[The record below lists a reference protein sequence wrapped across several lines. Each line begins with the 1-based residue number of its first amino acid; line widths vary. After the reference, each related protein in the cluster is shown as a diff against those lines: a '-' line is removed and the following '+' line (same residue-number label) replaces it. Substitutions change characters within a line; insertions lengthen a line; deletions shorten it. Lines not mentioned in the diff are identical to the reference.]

1 MSQATTPKRNVP
13 SRLQGMPAAARDL
26 VVAGAAALQ
35 RQQWA
40 HAEQALLAALQQV
53 PDHPEVLRLLAIAL
67 RLQNRSTEA
76 LELSRRAAAQ
86 RPDDALIQNGLGTA
100 LDACGDCD
108 GAVAAFRRACEL
120 APQAPELWANLGK
133 TLGDHGR
140 FEDAV
145 PVLERALQLS
155 DHGATQLR
163 LAYALRV
170 LGHTDA
176 AAQRYRQL
184 LARNPADGTAWLGL
198 AMLKT
203 RPFAAADIAAIQTLL
218 ERAAL
223 GNDDRISLGFA
234 LAKAL
239 DDHGRYAEAFAVLTS
254 ANAQVRRIRPWNAA
268 QFSALVDEV
277 IAAFAQAPAGADSA
291 QGDEVIFMVSV
302 PRAGSSLTEQI
313 LASHPEIEGAGEL
326 DDMTAVIGAE
336 SQRRGMP
343 FPRWVPTTSPADW
356 ARLGQDYLR
365 RTSGSLRAGWHKVGV
380 RRFTDKLPGNW
391 LRIGAALAML
401 PGARVIDCRR
411 DPVEACFS
419 CFRTLFSAGHQEF
432 TYDLADMA
440 AYWNDYERTCRHWHT
455 LFPQSL
461 RLQRYEALVAQPQEQ
476 IAELLQFCG
485 VPFDPAC
492 LRFGETRRSVRTASA
507 SQVREPLMR
516 DTARAE
522 KYAALLDPLR
532 TALGLASE

>member
-1 MSQATTPKRNVP
+1 
-13 SRLQGMPAAARDL
+13 MPAAAHDL
-26 VVAGAAALQ
+26 AVAGAAALQ
-35 RQQWA
+35 RQQGA

-53 PDHPEVLRLLAIAL
+53 PEHPEVLRLLAIAL
-67 RLQNRSTEA
+67 RLQNRSAEA
-76 LELSRRAAAQ
+76 LELSRRAAEQ

-100 LDACGDCD
+100 LDACGDVD

-133 TLGDHGR
+133 TLGDNAR

-145 PVLERALQLS
+145 PVLERALELS

-184 LARNPADGTAWLGL
+184 LARNPADCTAWLGL
-198 AMLKT
+198 AMLRT
-203 RPFAAADIAAIQTLL
+203 RPFAPADIAAMQSLL

-223 GNDDRISLGFA
+223 GDDDRISLGFA

-239 DDHGRYAEAFAVLTS
+239 DDHGRYVEAFSVLTK

-268 QFSALVDEV
+268 QFSGLVDEV
-277 IAAFAQAPAGADSA
+277 IAAFAQAPAGANSA
-291 QGDEVIFMVSV
+291 QGDAVIFIVSV

-313 LASHPEIEGAGEL
+313 LASHPQIEGAGEL

-343 FPRWVPTTSPADW
+343 FPRWVATTSPADW
-356 ARLGQDYLR
+356 ARLGQDYLQ
-365 RTSGSLRAGWHKVGV
+365 RTGHWRKAGAL
-380 RRFTDKLPGNW
+380 RFTDKLPGNW
-391 LRIGAALAML
+391 SCIGAAMAML

-411 DPVEACFS
+411 DPLEACFS

-440 AYWNDYERTCRHWHT
+440 AYWNDYQRTCRHWHA

-461 RLQRYEALVAQPQEQ
+461 RMQKYEALVAQPDAQ
-476 IAELLQFCG
+476 IAELLQFCA

-492 LRFGETRRSVRTASA
+492 LRYSETQRSVRTASA
-507 SQVREPLMR
+507 SQVREPLML

-522 KYAALLDPLR
+522 KYATLLDPLR
-532 TALGLASE
+532 AALGLTGDRPE

>member
-1 MSQATTPKRNVP
+1 
-13 SRLQGMPAAARDL
+13 MPAPAHDL

-53 PDHPEVLRLLAIAL
+53 PGHPEVLRLLAIAL
-67 RLQNRSTEA
+67 RLQNRSAEA
-76 LELSRRAAAQ
+76 LELSRRAAAL

-100 LDACGDCD
+100 LDACGDFD
-108 GAVAAFRRACEL
+108 GAVTAFRRACEL

-203 RPFAAADIAAIQTLL
+203 RPFAAADIATMQNLL

-223 GNDDRISLGFA
+223 GDDDRISLGFA

-239 DDHGRYAEAFAVLTS
+239 DDHGRYADAFPVLIR

-277 IAAFAQAPAGADSA
+277 IAAFARAPAGADSA

-313 LASHPEIEGAGEL
+313 LASHHEIEGAGEL

-343 FPRWVPTTSPADW
+343 FPRWVATTSPADW
-356 ARLGQDYLR
+356 TRLGQEYLQ
-365 RTSGSLRAGWHKVGV
+365 RTARWRKPGV
-380 RRFTDKLPGNW
+380 LRFTDKLPGNW
-391 LRIGAALAML
+391 LRVGTAMAML

-440 AYWNDYERTCRHWHT
+440 AYWKDYERTCRHWRT

-461 RLQRYEALVAQPQEQ
+461 RRQSYEALVAQPQEQ
-476 IAELLQFCG
+476 VAELLQFCG

-492 LRFGETRRSVRTASA
+492 LRYSDTQRSVRTASA

-522 KYAALLDPLR
+522 KYATLLDPLR
-532 TALGLASE
+532 IALGLAATADGVSE